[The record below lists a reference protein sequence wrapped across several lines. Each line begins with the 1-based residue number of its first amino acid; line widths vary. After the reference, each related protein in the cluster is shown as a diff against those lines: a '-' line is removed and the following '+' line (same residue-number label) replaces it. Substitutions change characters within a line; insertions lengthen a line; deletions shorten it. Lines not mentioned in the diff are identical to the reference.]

1 MCYALIYGTTFS
13 YNLNHTYLILQISD
27 FGKRISIFI
36 LLFRCYKLLIK
47 VYVAIYSHFLMMA
60 SFISGEQMKVYLEAE
75 NELVGILINRFG
87 KEISIFPVD
96 DNHFKTT
103 VHVAFSHQ
111 FLGWIL
117 SLGNRIKIVAP
128 QHAVD
133 QMKEYIHQL
142 YHLYKKHSN

>member
-1 MCYALIYGTTFS
+1 MNVT
-13 YNLNHTYLILQISD
+13 
-27 FGKRISIFI
+27 
-36 LLFRCYKLLIK
+36 
-47 VYVAIYSHFLMMA
+47 
-60 SFISGEQMKVYLEAE
+60 LETE
-75 NELVGILINRFG
+75 NELVDILINRFG

-96 DNHFKTT
+96 DNHFQTT

-128 QHAVD
+128 QHVVD

-142 YHLYKKHSN
+142 YHLYKKNIQTNFYKSVF